1 MFKIYAPITVFLLV
15 IATVLGDYLNE
26 YSQCYYG
33 VSVTL
38 SDNTYC
44 PLIIRASVYT
54 PTGSRTTDWEVLNPG
69 NSTTMDN
76 VRTLE
81 VGYAGRTIETF
92 TLDPVM
98 DHIWPQPGYYFSP
111 ISESFFSL
119 PRHHQYHIVI
129 SPSDMSYKLYKGHYL
144 SRVPVDSPKGE
155 IQPFNIHEPFT
166 FLQDDYT
173 KGNAYVK

>member
-15 IATVLGDYLNE
+15 IATLFGHYFCE
-26 YSQCYYG
+26 YCLYYCG

-38 SDNTYC
+38 SDDTDC
-44 PLIIRASVYT
+44 PLIVRYT
-54 PTGSRTTDWEVLNPG
+54 PIGSRTTDWGVLNPG
-69 NSTTMDN
+69 KSMTIDN
-76 VRTLE
+76 VRNLE
-81 VGYAGRTIETF
+81 VGYGGKTIRTFII
-92 TLDPVM
+92 DPAQ
-98 DHIWPQPGYYFSP
+98 ISNGAKLGYYSSP
-111 ISESFFSL
+111 MPESFFSL
-119 PRHHQYHIVI
+119 PWHQYHIVI
-129 SPSDMSYKLYKGHYL
+129 SSCEIYYKLYKGHYL